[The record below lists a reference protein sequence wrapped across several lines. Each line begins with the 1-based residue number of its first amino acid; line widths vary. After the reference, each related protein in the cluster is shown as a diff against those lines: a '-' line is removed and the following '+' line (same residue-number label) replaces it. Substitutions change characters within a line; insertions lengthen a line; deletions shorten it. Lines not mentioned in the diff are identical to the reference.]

1 MSTTSPPLHRE
12 LPHADDEL
20 MTIKGGGHTR
30 PGPGSDAAL
39 LAPPPHRA
47 ARFPDWPIGPLLAK
61 RRCPLA

>member
-1 MSTTSPPLHRE
+1 MSTTSHPLHRE

-39 LAPPPHRA
+39 PAPPRHRA
-47 ARFPDWPIGPLLAK
+47 PRFPDRPIRPLLAK
-61 RRCPLA
+61 RRIALA